1 MQLVKTNIVI
11 SYNIYDFDLY
21 VQVTSAVCLK
31 SQQQGILNK
40 KDANFTAE
48 DIEDVKDLIKIILA
62 CSKSAKLFPA
72 WDSL

>member
-1 MQLVKTNIVI
+1 MSTPSIKTGDLPRKDKVRLQPVKTNIVI
-11 SYNIYDFDLY
+11 SYNIYDFDWY

-48 DIEDVKDLIKIILA
+48 DVEDVED
-62 CSKSAKLFPA
+62 
-72 WDSL
+72 